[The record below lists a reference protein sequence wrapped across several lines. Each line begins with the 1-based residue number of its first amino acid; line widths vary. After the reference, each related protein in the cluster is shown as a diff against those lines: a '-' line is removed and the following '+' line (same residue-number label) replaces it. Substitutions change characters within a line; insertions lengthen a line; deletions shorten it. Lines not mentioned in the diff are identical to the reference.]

1 MSVQP
6 VSLLAPVM
14 FEQFHES
21 GVAAAVAIIGGIRVV
36 PVRFSI
42 SHNAHGATDTGSIDL
57 PISNGPDW
65 PTQLERSD
73 ELGNADSP
81 VYCDIYAGF
90 VKPPYGSSTADLSQL
105 TRRFTGVVDLF
116 NGDFRNNSVSFQLRS
131 LAAPLTSDKITVPF
145 QNQTTVAF
153 VQAMATKYGL
163 QANIELADTPYT
175 VQQVLADEFI
185 AGTHN
190 MVIWDLMLQCATW
203 DDVDIWVDR
212 NGVLNYRAPYL
223 ITRTPLDLKYG
234 RDLANCLPTFSPQF
248 SKNVQVE
255 VRSYQKV
262 TKQSHSYSTT
272 TGLDGAGIIVDG
284 GSRTVTSSPVF
295 GTNSTVSTSISDTG
309 RESTTETTK
318 TGGAVNSGFAKPI
331 KESGKE
337 KYIFYIKNIGPQQAA
352 DLSKK
357 LWRQISQHEA
367 HVKIELPVTSAKL
380 SAMDVTALVRL
391 HGTPWARVNTSQAT
405 YLAQLAHADNASS
418 PISSGQGGYWP
429 REIDE
434 NFDPKGGGW
443 HWSVDMLNHVLPQG
457 AV

>member
-1 MSVQP
+1 MSVLP
-6 VSLLAPVM
+6 VTPQAPVQ
-14 FEQFHES
+14 FQQFHES
-21 GVAAAVAIIGGIRVV
+21 GTARAVAIVGGIVVV
-36 PVRFSI
+36 PVRFSV

-65 PTQLERSD
+65 PTQLQRSD
-73 ELGNADSP
+73 ELGNADLP

-90 VKPPYGSSTADLSQL
+90 VKPPYGASVADLSQL
-105 TRRFTGVVDLF
+105 TRRFTGIVDLF
-116 NGDFRNNSVSFQLRS
+116 SGDFRNDSVSFQLRS

-153 VQAMATKYGL
+153 IQSMADKYGL
-163 QANIELADTPYT
+163 QSNIQLAGTPYT

-190 MVIWDLMLQCATW
+190 MVIWDLMLQCAMW
-203 DDVDIWVDR
+203 DDVDVWVDR

-223 ITRTPLDLKYG
+223 IDRTPVDLMWG

-248 SKNVQVE
+248 SKNVQVQ

-272 TGLDGAGIIVDG
+272 TGLDGTGVVVEGA
-284 GSRTVTSSPVF
+284 SRTVTSSPVF
-295 GTNSTVSTSISDTG
+295 GSNSTVSTSISDTG
-309 RESTTETTK
+309 KETTTVTSK
-318 TGGAVNSGFAKPI
+318 TGGAINSGFSKPI
-331 KESGKE
+331 TESGKE
-337 KYIFYIKNIGPQQAA
+337 QYIFYIKNIGPQQAA

-357 LWRQISQHEA
+357 FWRQISQHEA
-367 HVKIELPVTSAKL
+367 HVKIELPVTSGLL

-405 YLAQLAHADNASS
+405 YNAQLAHADNASTA
-418 PISSGQGGYWP
+418 ISSGQGGYWP

-434 NFDPKGGGW
+434 HFDPKGGGW
-443 HWSVDMLNHVLPQG
+443 HWESDMLNHVLPQG